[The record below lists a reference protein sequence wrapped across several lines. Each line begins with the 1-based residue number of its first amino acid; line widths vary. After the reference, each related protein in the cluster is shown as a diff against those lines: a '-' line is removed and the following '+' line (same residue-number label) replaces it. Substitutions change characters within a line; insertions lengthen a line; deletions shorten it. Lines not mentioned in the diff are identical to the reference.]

1 MSETLSF
8 AGWRPGNPDQ
18 IIPWREKF
26 DEEYSDGGQLTLLSK
41 EIYQAEADEDMP
53 AFEYRYIIKAMDLQ
67 AFGSDQKTICFR
79 LYMCPLHK
87 YWESESLKG
96 LSEDNNKD
104 WFFEDAADSGILP
117 YIGEEYLDYSDDDVS
132 PDENGNKWYD
142 YFYHITDWSKA
153 NEMLNIITT
162 VLYPMDS
169 TRGHGLDQAWNQL
182 GNTGW
187 DLLEYILNGKNCVDA
202 ALSRLN
208 NCNN

>member
-1 MSETLSF
+1 MSETLLF
-8 AGWRPGNPDQ
+8 AGYRPGNPEQ
-18 IIPWREKF
+18 IISWKEKF
-26 DEEYSDGGQLTLLSK
+26 DEIYNDGGQLTLLSK
-41 EIYQAEADEDMP
+41 GTYEAEADEDMP

-79 LYMCPLHK
+79 LYLCPLRK
-87 YWESESLKG
+87 YWEPEVLKD

-104 WFFEDAADSGILP
+104 WFFEDAAESGILP
-117 YIGEEYLDYSDDDVS
+117 HIGEEYLDYTDSDVK

-142 YFYHITDWSKA
+142 YFYHITNWAKA
-153 NEMLNIITT
+153 NEMLNVIAT
-162 VLYPMDS
+162 VLYPMDR
-169 TRGHGLDQAWNQL
+169 TRGYGLDQIWNQL

-187 DLLEYILNGKNCVDA
+187 DLLEYILNGKDCINA

>member
-1 MSETLSF
+1 MNETLSF

-18 IIPWREKF
+18 IIPWKEKF
-26 DEEYSDGGQLTLLSK
+26 DEEYNDGGQLTLLSK

-67 AFGSDQKTICFR
+67 AFGSDQKTICIR
-79 LYMCPLHK
+79 LYMCPLRK

-117 YIGEEYLDYSDDDVS
+117 YIGEEYLDYSDNDVS

-169 TRGHGLDQAWNQL
+169 TRGHGLDQVWNQL

-187 DLLEYILNGKNCVDA
+187 DLLEYILNGRDCIDA
-202 ALSRLN
+202 ALSRIN